1 MSITSTYL
9 PDGSSSQPTFDQS
22 RRGTVAGLTGEPFQP
37 HDIALFEFDPSPDAL
52 INPSIH
58 PARLGFP
65 QHAVMCWFGN
75 VVRDRT
81 LGLAPVHHIPFEH
94 GDHPICVV
102 EHRGVPVALVSP
114 GVGAPA
120 AVTSLEVVVSLGA
133 AAVIGCGGA
142 GIIRRGFDVG
152 HVIVPTGA
160 IRDEGTSYHYA
171 APDAQVAPHP
181 RALAAIDDVLTE
193 AGVPHDHGLTWTTDA
208 FFRETRAKVVR
219 RREQGCITV
228 EMEAASMFAAAAFR
242 GVVYGQLL
250 YAGDDVSAEVWDHR
264 DWERQH
270 GARDRLLDLA
280 LDAVIRL

>member
-1 MSITSTYL
+1 MT
-9 PDGSSSQPTFDQS
+9 
-22 RRGTVAGLTGEPFQP
+22 P
-37 HDIALFEFDPSPDAL
+37 HDHPLFEFDPSPEAV

-58 PARLGFP
+58 KPMLGFP
-65 QHAVMCWFGN
+65 DRAVMCWFGN

-81 LGLAPVHHIPFEH
+81 VGIEPVHNVPFEH
-94 GDHPICVV
+94 GDHAICVIDHKGV
-102 EHRGVPVALVSP
+102 EVALISP

-120 AVTSLEVVVSLGA
+120 AVTSLEIVISLGA
-133 AAVIGCGGA
+133 TQIIGCGGA
-142 GIIRRGFDVG
+142 GIVRPGFDVG

-171 APDAQVAPHP
+171 PADVAVAPHP

-193 AGVPHDHGLTWTTDA
+193 GGVPHDRGLTWTTDA
-208 FFRETRAKVVR
+208 IFRETAAKVAR

-242 GVVYGQLL
+242 GVVYAQLL
-250 YAGDDVSAEVWDHR
+250 YAGDDVSATEWDHR
-264 DWERQH
+264 DWEKQSS
-270 GARDRLLDLA
+270 ARDRLLDLA